1 VADFSRRGGLSRTRA
16 DTALGGILRV
26 LRAHYGRP
34 DPPAVTDPFEQIL
47 FENVAYLASDARRT
61 EAFRLLR
68 ELTGLEPERILAAP
82 RAALHE
88 IGRRGIMPGN
98 SVEKLR
104 EIAATALEEFGGDLS
119 GVLRRPPKEAIK
131 ALKKF
136 PSIGDPGA
144 EKILLF
150 SGALPVLALDSNGL
164 RVLLRLGFGREDK
177 NYTKSYRSAQEAAA
191 GQIPQ
196 NCGALIEAH
205 QLLRRHGQELCKTK
219 HARCE
224 VCPVSAKCVYF
235 KTVSRKHEFE
245 T

>member
-1 VADFSRRGGLSRTRA
+1 VADFRRRDATLSRKKT
-16 DTALGGILRV
+16 DTPLGGILRV
-26 LRAHYGRP
+26 LRSYYGKP
-34 DPPAVTDPFEQIL
+34 EPPAVTDPLEQIL

-61 EAFRLLR
+61 EAFRLLK
-68 ELTGLEPERILAAP
+68 ELTGLKPERILAAS
-82 RAALHE
+82 RAALHA
-88 IGRRGIMPGN
+88 IGLKGIMPGN

-119 GVLRRPPKEAIK
+119 GALRRPPRDAIK

-150 SGALPVLALDSNGL
+150 AGALPVLALDSNGL
-164 RVLLRLGFGREDK
+164 RALRRLGFGREDK

-196 NCGALIEAH
+196 DCGALIEAY

-219 HARCE
+219 HPRCE
-224 VCPVSAKCVYF
+224 VCPVSRVCVYF
-235 KTVSRKHEFE
+235 KTVSRK